1 MKTNT
6 ETKQQEDALPS
17 MLSYLKFRFQT
28 KKKETTYIVITY
40 VGRKTKA

>member
-28 KKKETTYIVITY
+28 KKKKQHISLLHM
-40 VGRKTKA
+40 